1 MLLLSS
7 SSSGGRL
14 RSSQAHLA
22 LTPLR
27 FEPSVSIPLSTLS
40 CLKRSKTPQLF
51 WMWLDP
57 ELKPSLAP
65 SIHVLMY
72 QLSVTA
78 QWVKSG
84 TDLNWN
90 KPGQAELL
98 SFPHC
103 FTAWCSQAR
112 DRGGNERS
120 EVYRVA
126 SFNVSSSLQQL
137 KVPIYSYMQHNLAVY
152 LLYATNNKSLNNY
165 NKDPFPRSPQ
175 WKVHRAISH
184 SQKIIICRQL
194 TQPLL
199 FNVLGH
205 SSEDERARRHRF
217 VCKRQSSG
225 QNTFQARN
233 HRLVSHVNKKQSDA
247 HRHHAFFSRTPTSVD
262 SKTALRASARGHY
275 LLMGTAVTLIFHL
288 FPTRG

>member
-199 FNVLGH
+199 LMCWDIHLRTNVQGDIGSYASVRAPGKILSKHVTTVWCRTSTRSSQMLIDTVHFFQGH
-205 SSEDERARRHRF
+205 PHLLTARLHSELQPEDTT
-217 VCKRQSSG
+217 C
-225 QNTFQARN
+225 
-233 HRLVSHVNKKQSDA
+233 
-247 HRHHAFFSRTPTSVD
+247 
-262 SKTALRASARGHY
+262 
-275 LLMGTAVTLIFHL
+275 
-288 FPTRG
+288 